1 MDRES
6 SITALLNDWADGSSL
21 ALERLSPLV
30 YEELRK
36 FAYRAFAR
44 ESANHTLQPTAL
56 VHEVWVKLI
65 DAEVPWQSRAHFYA
79 LAARMMRR
87 LLINH
92 ANERNAQKR
101 GAGYARVTLIEDRVG
116 GTCGGSHHT
125 DVLALNE
132 ALEQLSRTDSRKVE
146 LLELQYFAGLNYQ
159 EMAEVT
165 GLSSSTLDRELR
177 FAKAW
182 LKKQL
187 GSAQIPGEIR

>member
-1 MDRES
+1 
-6 SITALLNDWADGSSL
+6 
-21 ALERLSPLV
+21 
-30 YEELRK
+30 
-36 FAYRAFAR
+36 
-44 ESANHTLQPTAL
+44 
-56 VHEVWVKLI
+56 
-65 DAEVPWQSRAHFYA
+65 
-79 LAARMMRR
+79 
-87 LLINH
+87 
-92 ANERNAQKR
+92 
-101 GAGYARVTLIEDRVG
+101 
-116 GTCGGSHHT
+116 
-125 DVLALNE
+125 VLALNE